1 MSNLEKLDAFIERL
15 DVNAWD
21 RQSPAERLALLQEFE
36 NIMAEKEHREA
47 FSIHVISLEEY
58 KESPDTMGY
67 FNGKGIYLNP
77 CYFMAKNMLAG
88 SVSTFSMARA
98 LGTVAHEG
106 RHAWQHYVVDHPELQ
121 MVDEKTRL
129 LMHANFIQ
137 YYKGAENKDDPMGIE
152 KHTVY
157 EAQLIEVDARRFQK
171 QTIEY
176 IAQKLAEKNGVPDR
190 IFMHAERQYDARE
203 RSEAERLLHLFS
215 ETQLKEIER
224 EFLEELIKH
233 KEFEQID
240 VSDFSVFDDAIQFL
254 RSKDIRAFV
263 EGKPVPK
270 QGVYKEVKKVDGETV
285 WKAPDKPRIRYR
297 SNKKKFR

>member
-1 MSNLEKLDAFIERL
+1 MPNMEKLDAFIGKL
-15 DVNAWD
+15 DVKVWD

-36 NIMAEKEHREA
+36 NIMAETEHREA
-47 FSIHVISLEEY
+47 LHIRVIS
-58 KESPDTMGY
+58 KEQYEQSPNTMGY
-67 FNGKGIYLNP
+67 FNGKDIYLNP
-77 CYFMAKNMLAG
+77 RYLTAKSLVAG
-88 SVSTFSMARA
+88 SVSSFSIAQA
-98 LGTVAHEG
+98 LGTIAHEG
-106 RHAWQHYVVDHPELQ
+106 RHAWQHYVIDHPELQ

-129 LMHANFIQ
+129 LMQANFTG
-137 YYKGAENKDDPMGIE
+137 YFSPAEREDDPMVLE
-152 KHTVY
+152 KHTLY
-157 EAQLIEVDARRFQK
+157 EAQLIELDARRFQK
-171 QTIEY
+171 QTISY

-190 IFMHAERQYDARE
+190 IFMHAERQCIARE

-215 ETQLKEIER
+215 EAQLKEIEQ
-224 EFLEELIKH
+224 EFIEQMVRQKG
-233 KEFEQID
+233 FEQVD
-240 VSDFSVFDDAIQFL
+240 SSDFSVFGDAIRFL